1 MEFDTANKHLVGLKG
16 DQVVVMVPPRAPLS
30 REEAMM
36 LAVWLVAISG
46 VDLETFR
53 QAYEAVAN
61 A

>member
-1 MEFDTANKHLVGLKG
+1 VEFDTANKHLVGLKG

-36 LAVWLVAISG
+36 LAAWLLAISG
-46 VDLETFR
+46 IDLETFR
-53 QAYEAVAN
+53 QAFDAVSN